1 MIEIKNLSK
10 AFEKNFALKKLNFQV
25 GDSSVFALV
34 GSNGSGKST
43 LLRTISGVYQPT
55 AGDVLIDGKPIF
67 ENPQL
72 KDQVYFVADVP
83 FFYNGTTLDNASN
96 LLSKIY
102 SGWSEETYLRLC
114 SIFPIDRRGKLINMS
129 KGMQRQASLIL
140 ALSAKPKYL
149 LLDEIFD
156 GLDPVIRRLVK
167 QLIINDVSDRGMSV
181 IIASHNMRELEDI
194 CDHIAFL
201 HRGNLVVE
209 DDVEE
214 IKTQVHKFHA
224 AFDRDFDQNEII
236 GGLEI
241 LNIKRS
247 GNLISFT
254 AKGNKED
261 IEKIIKA
268 QEPIFMESLPL
279 TLEEIFMCE
288 MEVAGYDIENIK

>member
-25 GDSSVFALV
+25 GDGSVFALV

-72 KDQVYFVADVP
+72 KDQIYFVADVP

-156 GLDPVIRRLVK
+156 GLDPVIRGLVK

-201 HRGNLVVE
+201 HRGNLIVE
-209 DDVEE
+209 DDVDE

>member
-1 MIEIKNLSK
+1 M
-10 AFEKNFALKKLNFQV
+10 
-25 GDSSVFALV
+25 
-34 GSNGSGKST
+34 
-43 LLRTISGVYQPT
+43 
-55 AGDVLIDGKPIF
+55 
-67 ENPQL
+67 
-72 KDQVYFVADVP
+72 
-83 FFYNGTTLDNASN
+83 
-96 LLSKIY
+96 
-102 SGWSEETYLRLC
+102 
-114 SIFPIDRRGKLINMS
+114 
-129 KGMQRQASLIL
+129 
-140 ALSAKPKYL
+140 
-149 LLDEIFD
+149 
-156 GLDPVIRRLVK
+156 
-167 QLIINDVSDRGMSV
+167 
-181 IIASHNMRELEDI
+181 
-194 CDHIAFL
+194 
-201 HRGNLVVE
+201 
-209 DDVEE
+209 EE

>member
-25 GDSSVFALV
+25 GDGSVFALV

-209 DDVEE
+209 DDVDE

-224 AFDRDFDQNEII
+224 AFDRNFEQDEII

>member
-1 MIEIKNLSK
+1 M
-10 AFEKNFALKKLNFQV
+10 

-96 LLSKIY
+96 LISKIY

-209 DDVEE
+209 DDVDE

>member
-96 LLSKIY
+96 LLSKIH

-209 DDVEE
+209 DDVDE

>member
-25 GDSSVFALV
+25 DDGSVFALV

-140 ALSAKPKYL
+140 ALSAKPKYIL
-149 LLDEIFD
+149 VEEIFE
-156 GLDPVIRRLVK
+156 GLDPLIRRVLK

-209 DDVEE
+209 DDVDE

-224 AFDRDFDQNEII
+224 AFDRDFDQDEII

>member
-209 DDVEE
+209 DDVDE

-224 AFDRDFDQNEII
+224 AFDRDFDQNDII

>member
-25 GDSSVFALV
+25 GDGSVFALV
-34 GSNGSGKST
+34 GSNGSGKSN

-209 DDVEE
+209 DDVDE

-224 AFDRDFDQNEII
+224 AFDRNFEQEEII

-254 AKGNKED
+254 AKGYKED

>member
-25 GDSSVFALV
+25 GDGSVFALV

-209 DDVEE
+209 DDVDE
-214 IKTQVHKFHA
+214 IKTQIHKFHA

>member
-25 GDSSVFALV
+25 GDGSVFALV

-96 LLSKIY
+96 LISKIY

-209 DDVEE
+209 DDVDE

>member
-209 DDVEE
+209 DDVDE

>member
-10 AFEKNFALKKLNFQV
+10 AFEKNFALRKLNFQV
-25 GDSSVFALV
+25 GDGSVFALV

-209 DDVEE
+209 DDVDE

>member
-25 GDSSVFALV
+25 GDGSVFALV

-209 DDVEE
+209 DDVDE

-224 AFDRDFDQNEII
+224 AFDRDFEQDEII

>member
-25 GDSSVFALV
+25 GDGSVFALV

-167 QLIINDVSDRGMSV
+167 QLIINNVSDRGMSV

-209 DDVEE
+209 DDVDE

>member
-25 GDSSVFALV
+25 GDGSVFALV

-156 GLDPVIRRLVK
+156 GLDPVIRGLVK

-209 DDVEE
+209 DDVDE

>member
-201 HRGNLVVE
+201 HRGNLIVE
-209 DDVEE
+209 DDVDE

-224 AFDRDFDQNEII
+224 AFDRDFDQNDII

>member
-156 GLDPVIRRLVK
+156 GLDPVIRGLVK

>member
-25 GDSSVFALV
+25 GDGSVFALV

-167 QLIINDVSDRGMSV
+167 QLIINDVSDMGMSV

-209 DDVEE
+209 DDVDE

-224 AFDRDFDQNEII
+224 AFDRNFEQDEII

>member
-167 QLIINDVSDRGMSV
+167 QLIINDISDRGMSV

-209 DDVEE
+209 DDVDE

>member
-25 GDSSVFALV
+25 GDGSVFALV

-55 AGDVLIDGKPIF
+55 AGDVLIDGKQIF

-72 KDQVYFVADVP
+72 KDQIYFVADVP

-181 IIASHNMRELEDI
+181 IIVSHNMRELEDI

-209 DDVEE
+209 DDVDE

>member
-10 AFEKNFALKKLNFQV
+10 AFDKNFALKKLNFQV
-25 GDSSVFALV
+25 GDGSVFALV

-43 LLRTISGVYQPT
+43 LLRTVSGVYEPT
-55 AGDVLIDGKPIF
+55 AGEVLVDGKPIF

-72 KDQVYFVADVP
+72 KDKVYFVADVP

-167 QLIINDVSDRGMSV
+167 QLIISEVSDRGMSV

-201 HRGNLVVE
+201 HRGTLVAE
-209 DDVEE
+209 DDVDE
-214 IKTQVHKFHA
+214 IKTQVHKFQA
-224 AFDRDFDQNEII
+224 AFDKEFDQEKII
-236 GGLEI
+236 GGLE
-241 LNIKRS
+241 LLGFKRS

-254 AKGNKED
+254 AKGNMED
-261 IEKIIKA
+261 IEKIIRE
-268 QEPIFMESLPL
+268 QEPVFMEALPL

>member
-25 GDSSVFALV
+25 GDGSVFALV

-156 GLDPVIRRLVK
+156 GLDPVIRGLVK

-201 HRGNLVVE
+201 HRGNLIVE
-209 DDVEE
+209 DDVDE

>member
-96 LLSKIY
+96 LLSKIH

-209 DDVEE
+209 DDVDE

-224 AFDRDFDQNEII
+224 AFDRDFDQNDII

>member
-25 GDSSVFALV
+25 GDGSVFALV

-209 DDVEE
+209 DDVDE

-224 AFDRDFDQNEII
+224 AFDRDFDQDEII

>member
-25 GDSSVFALV
+25 GDGSVFALV

-72 KDQVYFVADVP
+72 KDQVYFVADVT
-83 FFYNGTTLDNASN
+83 FFYKGTTLDNASN

-209 DDVEE
+209 DDVDE

>member
-25 GDSSVFALV
+25 GDGSVFALV

-181 IIASHNMRELEDI
+181 IIASHNIRELEDI

-209 DDVEE
+209 DDVDE

-224 AFDRDFDQNEII
+224 AFDRNFEQDEII

>member
-25 GDSSVFALV
+25 GDGSVFALV

-55 AGDVLIDGKPIF
+55 AGDVLIDGKPVF

-209 DDVEE
+209 DDVDE

>member
-25 GDSSVFALV
+25 GDGSVFALV

-209 DDVEE
+209 DDVDE
-214 IKTQVHKFHA
+214 IKTQVHKFHEV
-224 AFDRDFDQNEII
+224 FERDFDQNEII

-261 IEKIIKA
+261 IEKRIKA

>member
-34 GSNGSGKST
+34 GSTGSGKST
-43 LLRTISGVYQPT
+43 LLRTISGVYQPS

-96 LLSKIY
+96 LISKIY

-209 DDVEE
+209 DDVDE

>member
-10 AFEKNFALKKLNFQV
+10 AFEKNFTLKKLNFQV

-209 DDVEE
+209 DDVDE
-214 IKTQVHKFHA
+214 IKTQIHKFHA

>member
-201 HRGNLVVE
+201 HRGNLIVE
-209 DDVEE
+209 DDVDE

>member
-25 GDSSVFALV
+25 GDGSVFALV

-55 AGDVLIDGKPIF
+55 AGDVLIDGKPVF

-72 KDQVYFVADVP
+72 KDQIYFVADVP

-209 DDVEE
+209 DDVDE

>member
-25 GDSSVFALV
+25 GDGSVFALV

-209 DDVEE
+209 DDVDE

-224 AFDRDFDQNEII
+224 AFDRNFDQNEII

>member
-25 GDSSVFALV
+25 GDGSVFALV

-140 ALSAKPKYL
+140 ALSAKHKYL

-156 GLDPVIRRLVK
+156 GLDPVIRGLVK

-201 HRGNLVVE
+201 HRGNLIVE
-209 DDVEE
+209 DDVDE

>member
-10 AFEKNFALKKLNFQV
+10 AFDKNYALKKLNFQV
-25 GDSSVFALV
+25 GDGSVFALV

-43 LLRTISGVYQPT
+43 LLRTVSGVYEPT
-55 AGDVLIDGKPIF
+55 AGEVLVDGKPIF

-72 KDQVYFVADVP
+72 KDKVYFVADVP

-167 QLIINDVSDRGMSV
+167 QLIISDVSDRGMSV

-201 HRGNLVVE
+201 HRGTLVVE
-209 DDVEE
+209 DDVDE
-214 IKTQVHKFHA
+214 IKTQVHKFQA
-224 AFDRDFDQNEII
+224 AFNKEFDQEKII
-236 GGLEI
+236 GGLE
-241 LNIKRS
+241 LLGFKRS

-254 AKGNKED
+254 AKGNMED
-261 IEKIIKA
+261 IEKIIRE
-268 QEPIFMESLPL
+268 QEPVFMEALPL

>member
-209 DDVEE
+209 DDVDE

-224 AFDRDFDQNEII
+224 AFDMDFDQNEII

>member
-25 GDSSVFALV
+25 GDGSVFALV

-209 DDVEE
+209 DDVDE

-254 AKGNKED
+254 AKGSKED

>member
-67 ENPQL
+67 ENLQL

-156 GLDPVIRRLVK
+156 GLDPVIRGLVK

-201 HRGNLVVE
+201 HRGNLIVE

>member
-1 MIEIKNLSK
+1 M
-10 AFEKNFALKKLNFQV
+10 
-25 GDSSVFALV
+25 
-34 GSNGSGKST
+34 
-43 LLRTISGVYQPT
+43 SGVYQPT

-96 LLSKIY
+96 LISKIY

-140 ALSAKPKYL
+140 ALSAKPMYL
-149 LLDEIFD
+149 LLDEILY

-209 DDVEE
+209 DDVDE